1 MIRTVKTYVTKI
13 PVGID
18 CVIIREIALFRRFL
32 MKKIMSLFVLAI
44 LTLSLQ
50 PAFAGRVSSSC
61 SFKGVPLYGKVK
73 VVNSFE
79 DFKVKKVTS
88 FEDLKVKKVSSF
100 PDRCGRWQFV
110 DSFEDFKI
118 KYVDSFED
126 FSIKFVDSFEG
137 I

>member
-1 MIRTVKTYVTKI
+1 MKKTFI
-13 PVGID
+13 L
-18 CVIIREIALFRRFL
+18 ALF
-32 MKKIMSLFVLAI
+32 
-44 LTLSLQ
+44 LSLV
-50 PAFAGRVSSSC
+50 FGAGQSLAGNVSSNC
-61 SFKGVPLYGKVK
+61 TYKGVPLYGKVK
-73 VVNSFE
+73 VVTSFE

-88 FEDLKVKKVSSF
+88 FEDLKVKKVTSF

-126 FSIKFVDSFEG
+126 FKIKFVDSFEG